1 LLSYAIYRQ
10 ISHRLH
16 WKDSLQEIRQ
26 AISGPQQWKI
36 WATLLLMTVNW
47 GLEAKKWQ
55 LTNRM
60 LQSLTFW
67 QSFKAVLTG
76 TAIAA
81 FTPNRV
87 GEYFGRMLY
96 IEEGKRAR
104 SIALTIVGSLAQ
116 FAVTLVCGI
125 AGILYLEWH
134 LHHHTNVSHAF
145 QQASLNLLLLI
156 ISGGL
161 VLLLIF
167 YFRLPGMVRKIA
179 KWGKFTQYVKILMD
193 LPLKV
198 LLQIL
203 CLSFARYTVFIVQ
216 YGLLF
221 SVFSVE
227 LSFAQLF
234 GGISVMYLVMAVV
247 PTFTFLTDLGL
258 RWEAGIK
265 IMELFSNNMV
275 GVLAASLGIWL
286 INLIIP
292 ALIGSLLI
300 LSIKVFRIQ

>member
-1 LLSYAIYRQ
+1 MFA
-10 ISHRLH
+10 
-16 WKDSLQEIRQ
+16 
-26 AISGPQQWKI
+26 
-36 WATLLLMTVNW
+36 NW
-47 GLEAKKWQ
+47 GIEAKKWQ
-55 LTNRM
+55 LANQL
-60 LQSLTFW
+60 LQRLDFW
-67 QSFKAVLTG
+67 KSFKAVLTG

-96 IEEGKRAR
+96 IEEENRTR
-104 SIALTIVGSLAQ
+104 SIALTIVGSIAQ

-125 AGILYLEWH
+125 AGIIYLEWQ
-134 LHHHTNVSHAF
+134 LHHQVTGAHGF
-145 QQASLNLLLLI
+145 QRTSLNFLLLI
-156 ISGGL
+156 VSVGL
-161 VLLLIF
+161 ILLLIF
-167 YFRLPGMVRKIA
+167 YFRLPHIVRKMTGT
-179 KWGKFTQYVKILMD
+179 GKFMYYVKFLKD
-193 LPLKV
+193 LPPATLI
-198 LLQIL
+198 QIL
-203 CLSFARYTVFIVQ
+203 CLSFARYFVFIIQ

-221 SVFSVE
+221 SVFNVE

-234 GGISVMYLVMAVV
+234 GGISVMYLVMAIL

-275 GVLAASLGIWL
+275 GILAASLGIWL

-292 ALIGSLLI
+292 ALMGSLLI